1 VTPKPGEI
9 YLVDLG
15 LAAKVRPAVVVSR
28 HDLDS
33 PRALALLVPLTTEN
47 RGSDYEVSLGKLR
60 FLNKESWA
68 NVQGLM
74 SVGHERL
81 IRPLGTVA
89 SSQLAQIKSALSFAL
104 GLSV

>member
-74 SVGHERL
+74 SFGHERL